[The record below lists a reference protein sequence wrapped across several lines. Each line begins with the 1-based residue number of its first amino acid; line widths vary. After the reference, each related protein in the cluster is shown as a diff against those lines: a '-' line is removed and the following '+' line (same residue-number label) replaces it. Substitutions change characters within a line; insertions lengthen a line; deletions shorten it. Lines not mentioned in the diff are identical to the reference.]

1 MESAVFILSKIFAM
15 ARNTLSIPKE
25 FLLRHREK
33 FFVNK
38 FLSAIILITLGFIS
52 HFEAF
57 GQETVRSITEKPVAR
72 KSIDTNS
79 QSSNNTNISIAVSE
93 TDILETINTYRN
105 KDATQAIKLFQSK
118 MPPVLTDVQ
127 KRKEILDNLP
137 KTVRDLRIEDTE
149 LTERFRNFIAPILTL
164 YGRENVYDIVIFRH
178 KTPVFFSDTGVV
190 LVISTGMIERAESD
204 DELLGYTAH
213 EIGHEYYAKYS
224 IYSRH
229 LLKLISEG
237 DREQTLEKK
246 LSEVLAIIELQCDV
260 FAALTVLYLDLQ
272 PLAFILGIEKIG
284 RDYPLHSLGFH
295 PSDAVRR
302 RLIEQILPARYLY
315 TNPQIS
321 NSLQNLKILLKI
333 NN

>member
-1 MESAVFILSKIFAM
+1 M
-15 ARNTLSIPKE
+15 
-25 FLLRHREK
+25 
-33 FFVNK
+33 
-38 FLSAIILITLGFIS
+38 
-52 HFEAF
+52 
-57 GQETVRSITEKPVAR
+57 
-72 KSIDTNS
+72 KS
-79 QSSNNTNISIAVSE
+79 
-93 TDILETINTYRN
+93 
-105 KDATQAIKLFQSK
+105 
-118 MPPVLTDVQ
+118 
-127 KRKEILDNLP
+127 
-137 KTVRDLRIEDTE
+137 
-149 LTERFRNFIAPILTL
+149 
-164 YGRENVYDIVIFRH
+164 
-178 KTPVFFSDTGVV
+178 
-190 LVISTGMIERAESD
+190 
-204 DELLGYTAH
+204 
-213 EIGHEYYAKYS
+213 GHEYYAKYS

>member
-213 EIGHEYYAKYS
+213 EIG
-224 IYSRH
+224 
-229 LLKLISEG
+229 
-237 DREQTLEKK
+237 T
-246 LSEVLAIIELQCDV
+246 
-260 FAALTVLYLDLQ
+260 
-272 PLAFILGIEKIG
+272 
-284 RDYPLHSLGFH
+284 
-295 PSDAVRR
+295 
-302 RLIEQILPARYLY
+302 
-315 TNPQIS
+315 
-321 NSLQNLKILLKI
+321 
-333 NN
+333 